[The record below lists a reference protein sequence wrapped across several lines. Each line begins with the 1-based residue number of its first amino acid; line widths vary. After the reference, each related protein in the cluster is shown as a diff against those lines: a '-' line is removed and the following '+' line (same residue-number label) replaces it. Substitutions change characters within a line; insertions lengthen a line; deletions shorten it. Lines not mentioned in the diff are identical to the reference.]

1 MDGPKTKGEDGEVE
15 PSPYEGIQKNAI
27 LHEAKCFDD
36 KQISARQCIEVLTKI
51 MYLII
56 QGEEFTPSEISKVF
70 FSVTKL
76 FNSRNV
82 HLRRMVYLALKNLP
96 ADPEEAMMVVN
107 CLAKDMTG
115 RTDLYRANAIRV
127 LAKTL
132 HPSMIGS
139 FERFMKQA
147 IIDKDPYVVSAALLA
162 GNHMLKSGADSIKRW
177 TSEVQEALNNHS
189 PMVQLHALTLLFKLK
204 QYDPLAV
211 SRLAISLARAPPRG
225 PLAQVLLIRCIALV
239 IGRQPKPDRDLLK
252 FLQDKLHDKSFTV
265 MYEAA
270 KTICELPNINRTQVI
285 SAIGVLQE
293 FLSSHVPAQ
302 RFAAVRTL
310 SKVVLRFPIA
320 VAPCSVDLEHLI
332 NDSNRNVATIAI
344 TTLLRTGV
352 EQNVDRLMKSISG
365 FMTDTSDEFK
375 IVLIDAI
382 KSLCLKF
389 KHRHKTL
396 LAFLSASLREEG
408 GKDYKRAIMNA
419 ILEIIEKIPETKETG
434 LEQFCEFIED
444 CEFPKLSM
452 KILDL
457 LGSEGPKTKHPGKY
471 IRFIFNRVILETASV
486 RSAAVTALARF
497 GAHVPQLTRSV
508 QVLLSR
514 CASDDDDEVR
524 DRAVLFLHLLEMKDL
539 SVAKQF
545 FDSEAPADPKRLVA
559 SLEAYLEGK
568 KDLAFDV
575 SKDLV
580 EVEEIDDGQGKGAG
594 ERKSTQNS
602 GGGSP
607 ANYNQGGAA
616 ADTTTAAN
624 LSPQMQVNVYKELLG
639 KIPQFAT
646 LGPLFKSSSAS
657 ELTESETEYVV
668 SCVKHVFKEHV
679 VLQYNV
685 TNNMEDQLLENI
697 TVEIESEDP
706 DWAEEKVVAE
716 KSIAYGATG
725 VCFVCLSRPMEGFKK
740 ENFNSGSIG
749 NTLKFYVKDIE
760 NGVPQSVATEDEY
773 QLEDLEIVESDFMLP
788 RNNIRTMDFKK
799 KWDEVGDATQA
810 IKKFSLGLEDL
821 QNAVDAVIDL
831 LGMGPCDNMNEV
843 PENARSHGVF
853 MAGEFLSGGKRLP
866 VLCKAGFMLDQRHG
880 VTLKIAIRCPDVNVS
895 QLLTTSVR

>member
-1 MDGPKTKGEDGEVE
+1 MDGPKTKGEDGENIE
-15 PSPYEGIQKNAI
+15 PSPYDGTQKNAV
-27 LHEAKCFDD
+27 LHEAKCFNE
-36 KQISARQCIEVLTKI
+36 KQINARECSEVLTKL

-56 QGEEFTPSEISKVF
+56 QGEEFSPSEISKVF

-76 FNSRNV
+76 FNSRDV

-115 RTDLYRANAIRV
+115 KTDLYRANAIRV
-127 LAKTL
+127 LAKIL

-147 IIDKDPYVVSAALLA
+147 IIDKEPYVVSSAILA
-162 GNHMLKSGADSIKRW
+162 GNHMLESGADSIKRW
-177 TSEVQEALNNHS
+177 SSEVQEALNNPS
-189 PMVQLHALTLLFKLK
+189 PMVQLHALLLLFKLK
-204 QYDPLAV
+204 QYDPLAI
-211 SRLAISLARAPPRG
+211 SRLAISLARAPPKG
-225 PLAQVLLIRCIALV
+225 TMAQVLLIRCIASV
-239 IGRQPKPDRDLLK
+239 VCRQGTPDRELLK
-252 FLQDKLHDKSFTV
+252 FLQDKLHDKSFAV

-293 FLSSHVPAQ
+293 FLSSPVPAQ

-352 EQNVDRLMKSISG
+352 EQNVDRLMKSIAG

-396 LAFLSASLREEG
+396 LSFLSASLREEG

-419 ILEIIEKIPETKETG
+419 ILEIIENIPETKETG

-457 LGSEGPKTKHPGKY
+457 LGSEGPKTKKPGKY
-471 IRFIFNRVILETASV
+471 IRFVFNRVILETASV

-497 GAHVPQLTRSV
+497 GAHVPSLTKSV
-508 QVLLSR
+508 KILLSR
-514 CASDDDDEVR
+514 CTADDDDEVR
-524 DRAVLFLHLLEMKDL
+524 DRAVLYLHLLSKEDL
-539 SVAKQF
+539 SLAREF
-545 FDSEAPADPKRLVA
+545 FSSKAPAEPRQLIA
-559 SLEAYLEGK
+559 SLEAYLKGNK
-568 KDLAFDV
+568 RAAFDI

-580 EVEEIDDGQGKGAG
+580 EIEEEPEETKAETKDSKGMTPKQHQ
-594 ERKSTQNS
+594 RT
-602 GGGSP
+602 
-607 ANYNQGGAA
+607 
-616 ADTTTAAN
+616 DTAAVKPVQTAN
-624 LSPQMQVNVYKELLG
+624 QYKEQLAQ
-639 KIPQFAT
+639 IPEFAS
-646 LGPLFKSSSAS
+646 LGPLFKSSAPV

-668 SCVKHVFKEHV
+668 SCVKHVFKNHI

-685 TNNMEDQLLENI
+685 TNNLEDQFLEKVS
-697 TVEIESEDP
+697 VEIEPEDP
-706 DWAEEKVVAE
+706 DWAEEKVIEAATVAHGT
-716 KSIAYGATG
+716 SS
-725 VCFVCLSRPMEGFKK
+725 VCYVCVSRPTEGFRK
-740 ENFNSGSIG
+740 ENFNSGAIS
-749 NTLKFYVKDIE
+749 NVLKFYVKDVV
-760 NGVPQSVATEDEY
+760 NGEPQGPATEDEY
-773 QLEDLEIVESDFMLP
+773 QLEDLEVVESDFMSP
-788 RNNIRTMDFKK
+788 VTTVRTMDFKRQ
-799 KWDEVGDATQA
+799 WESLGSDQSV
-810 IKKFSLGLEDL
+810 KKFSLGDLDL
-821 QNAVDAVIDL
+821 QDAVDAVVDL
-831 LGMGPCDNMNEV
+831 LGMGACESMNEV

-853 MAGEFLSGGKRLP
+853 MAGKFLTGGRALP
-866 VLCKAGFMLDQRHG
+866 VLCKAGFMLDDKKG
-880 VTLKIAIRCPDVNVS
+880 VVLKVAIKCRDKQIS
-895 QLLTTSVR
+895 DLLTACVR

>member
-15 PSPYEGIQKNAI
+15 PSPYDGIQKNAV
-27 LHEAKCFDD
+27 LHEAKCFND
-36 KQISARQCIEVLTKI
+36 KQISAHTCSEVLTKI

-56 QGEEFTPSEISKVF
+56 QGEEFTGSEISKVF

-76 FNSRNV
+76 FNSRDV

-115 RTDLYRANAIRV
+115 KTDLYRANAIRV
-127 LAKTL
+127 LAKIL

-147 IIDKDPYVVSAALLA
+147 IIDKDPYVVSSALLA
-162 GNHMLKSGADSIKRW
+162 GNHMFKSGADSIKRW
-177 TSEVQEALNNHS
+177 TSEVQEALNNPS
-189 PMVQLHALTLLFKLK
+189 PMVQMHALLLLFKLK
-204 QYDPLAV
+204 QYDPLAI
-211 SRLAISLARAPPRG
+211 SKLASVLARAPPKG
-225 PLAQVLLIRCIALV
+225 PLAQVLLIRCIATV
-239 IGRQPKPDRDLLK
+239 IRRQNQPDRELLK
-252 FLQDKLHDKSFTV
+252 FLQDLLHDKSFTV

-270 KTICELPNINRTQVI
+270 RTICALPNINRTQVI

-293 FLSSHVPAQ
+293 FLSSPVPAQ

-352 EQNVDRLMKSISG
+352 EQNVDRLMKSIAG

-408 GKDYKRAIMNA
+408 GKEYKRAIMQA
-419 ILEIIEKIPETKETG
+419 ILEIIEKVPETKETG

-457 LGSEGPKTKHPGKY
+457 LGSEGPKTKHPGKF

-497 GAHVPQLTRSV
+497 GAYVPELTPSV
-508 QVLLSR
+508 RVLLSR
-514 CASDDDDEVR
+514 CECDDDDEVR
-524 DRAVLFLHLLEMKDL
+524 DRAVLFLHLLKGDGMKLARD
-539 SVAKQF
+539 F
-545 FDSEAPADPKRLVA
+545 FDSEAPAEPKRLVA

-568 KDLAFDV
+568 KDIPFDMD
-575 SKDLV
+575 KHLV
-580 EVEEIDDGQGKGAG
+580 EVVEETKEKGDAKAG
-594 ERKSTQNS
+594 DAKRANGTQ
-602 GGGSP
+602 
-607 ANYNQGGAA
+607 AA
-616 ADTTTAAN
+616 AATSAAPK
-624 LSPQMQVNVYKELLG
+624 PQVQMYKELFN
-639 KIPQFAT
+639 KYPYFST
-646 LGPLFKSSSAS
+646 LGPVFKSSMPVM
-657 ELTESETEYVV
+657 LTESETEIVV
-668 SCVKHVFKEHV
+668 DCVKHVFKEHV
-679 VLQYNV
+679 VLQYNIRN
-685 TNNMEDQLLENI
+685 TMEDQLLENV
-697 TVEIESEDP
+697 TVEIETEDP
-706 DWAEEKVVAE
+706 DWAEEKVIAE
-716 KSIAYGATG
+716 DSIPHGSTG
-725 VCFVCLSRPMEGFKK
+725 ISFVCLSRPIEGFSKA
-740 ENFNSGSIG
+740 NFNSGSIT
-749 NTLKFYVKDIE
+749 NTLKFYVKDVE
-760 NGVPQSVATEDEY
+760 NGVAQGVATEDEY
-773 QLEDLEIVESDFMLP
+773 QLEDVEIVESDFMVP
-788 RNNIRTMDFKK
+788 ITTVRTMDFKRQ
-799 KWDEVGDATQA
+799 WESLGSAQA
-810 IKKFSLGLEDL
+810 VKKFSLGLDDL
-821 QNAVDAVIDL
+821 QGAVDAVVDH
-831 LGMGPCDNMNEV
+831 LGMGACESMNEV

-853 MAGEFLSGGKRLP
+853 LAGKFLSGGKALP
-866 VLCKAGFMLDQRHG
+866 VLCKAGFMLDQQHG
-880 VTLKIAIRCPDVNVS
+880 VTLKVAIRCPDTKVS
-895 QLLTTSVR
+895 NLLSNSVR

>member
-1 MDGPKTKGEDGEVE
+1 MEGVKTKGEDGEAVE
-15 PSPYEGIQKNAI
+15 PSPYDGIQKNAV
-27 LHEAKCFDD
+27 LHEAKCFND
-36 KQISARQCIEVLTKI
+36 KQISARTCSEVLTKI

-56 QGEEFTPSEISKVF
+56 QGEEFSPSEISKVF

-76 FNSRNV
+76 FNSRDV
-82 HLRRMVYLALKNLP
+82 HLRRMVYLSLKNLP

-115 RTDLYRANAIRV
+115 KTDLYRANAIRV
-127 LAKTL
+127 LAKIL

-177 TSEVQEALNNHS
+177 SSEVQEALNNPS
-189 PMVQLHALTLLFKLK
+189 PMVQLHALLLLFKLK
-204 QYDPLAV
+204 QYDPLAI
-211 SRLAISLARAPPRG
+211 SKLASNLARAPPKG
-225 PLAQVLLIRCIALV
+225 PLAQVLLIRCIASV
-239 IGRQPKPDRDLLK
+239 IRRQPQPDRELLK
-252 FLQDKLHDKSFTV
+252 FLQDLLHDKSFTV

-270 KTICELPNINRTQVI
+270 RTICALPNINRTQVI

-293 FLSSHVPAQ
+293 FLSSPVAAQ

-352 EQNVDRLMKSISG
+352 EQNVDRLMKSIAG

-408 GKDYKRAIMNA
+408 GKEYKRAIMNA

-457 LGSEGPKTKHPGKY
+457 LGTEGPKTKHPGRY

-497 GAHVPQLTRSV
+497 GAHVPELTPSIR
-508 QVLLSR
+508 VLLSR
-514 CASDDDDEVR
+514 CAADDDDEVR
-524 DRAVLFLHLLEMKDL
+524 DRAVLFLHLLQGKDL
-539 SVAKQF
+539 SLAQEF
-545 FDSEAPADPKRLVA
+545 FKSDAPAEPKRLTA
-559 SLEAYLEGK
+559 SLEAFLQSKMEVP
-568 KDLAFDV
+568 FDV
-575 SKDLV
+575 KKHLV
-580 EVEEIDDGQGKGAG
+580 EVIEEKKKVAD
-594 ERKSTQNS
+594 EKSDS
-602 GGGSP
+602 K
-607 ANYNQGGAA
+607 ANGTKSRGGAV
-616 ADTTTAAN
+616 TATKPEARN
-624 LSPQMQVNVYKELLG
+624 EMYKELLN
-639 KIPQFAT
+639 KYPYFST
-646 LGPLFKSSSAS
+646 LGKLFKSCAPV

-668 SCVKHVFKEHV
+668 SCVKHIYKEHV
-679 VLQYNV
+679 VLQFNV
-685 TNNMEDQLLENI
+685 TNNMEDQLLENV
-697 TVEIESEDP
+697 TVEIETEDP
-706 DWAEEKVVAE
+706 DWAEEKVIAAE
-716 KSIAYGATG
+716 SIAFGTTG
-725 VCFVCLSRPMEGFKK
+725 VCFVCISRPIDDSKR
-740 ENFNSGSIG
+740 ENFASGTIT
-749 NTLKFYVKDIE
+749 NVLKFLVKDVE
-760 NGVPQSVATEDEY
+760 DGVAQGVATEDEY
-773 QLEDLEIVESDFMLP
+773 TLEDLEVVESDFMQAVTT
-788 RNNIRTMDFKK
+788 IRTMDFKK
-799 KWDEVGDATQA
+799 QWDSLSNVQA
-810 IKKFSLGLEDL
+810 GKKFSLGLDDL
-821 QNAVDAVIDL
+821 QSAVDAVIDL
-831 LGMGPCDNMNEV
+831 LGMGACESMNEV
-843 PENARSHGVF
+843 AENARSHGVF
-853 MAGEFLSGGKRLP
+853 MVGKFLSSGKVLP

-880 VTLKIAIRCPDVNVS
+880 VTLKIAIRCPDANIS
-895 QLLTTSVR
+895 KLLTNSVR